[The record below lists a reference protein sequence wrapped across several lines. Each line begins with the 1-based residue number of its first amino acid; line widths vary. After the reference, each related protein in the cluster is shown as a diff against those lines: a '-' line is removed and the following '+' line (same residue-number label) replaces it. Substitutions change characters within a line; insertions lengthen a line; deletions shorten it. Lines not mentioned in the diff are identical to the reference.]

1 MKISN
6 DTRVAI
12 NLCLRH
18 GISFV
23 AYALPSQR
31 RLTFR
36 SSLGETDTTDTDF
49 FFVNNFARPLGEMV
63 KIPFVADEI
72 LTVEALEERPTDI
85 CKTQAPELP
94 TGTTHSD
101 YIDMVGKVI
110 STLQENGGKAVISRT
125 ICGDARG
132 IDWIEFAREYFA
144 KLSSAYRFIYYT
156 PSTGAWIVA
165 TPELLFSYDNV
176 AATAHTMALA
186 GTRRCAGNHP
196 WDSKNIDE
204 QAIVSEFIS
213 DTLCALGPSPC
224 VTGPRTS
231 TFGEIEHLCSSFDI
245 FNVKLTDDEV
255 FKYIDA
261 LNPTP
266 AVAGY
271 PRDKAL
277 EIIKASEPHT
287 RGCYSGYIGLKTDE
301 TITAVANLRCLT
313 FKGSHYCIYAGG
325 GIMPQSNPDDE
336 WKETNAKSACA
347 RSIIEQ
353 LTSER

>member
-6 DTRVAI
+6 DIRAAI

-18 GISFV
+18 GLSFV
-23 AYALPSQR
+23 AYAMPCER

-36 SSLGETDTTDTDF
+36 SSLGETDTIDTDY
-49 FFVNNFARPLGEMV
+49 FFVNNFAEPLANIV
-63 KIPFVADEI
+63 KIPFVADEL

-85 CKTQAPELP
+85 CKSPAPELP
-94 TGTTHSD
+94 ANTTYAD
-101 YIDMVGKVI
+101 YVTMVDKVI
-110 STLQENGGKAVISRT
+110 ADLQENGGKAVISRT
-125 ICGDARG
+125 VCDDVRG
-132 IDWIEFAREYFA
+132 VDWIEFAREYFA
-144 KLSSAYRFIYYT
+144 KLPLAYRFIYYT
-156 PSTGAWIVA
+156 PTTGAWIVA
-165 TPELLFSYDNV
+165 TPELLFSYDSTTS
-176 AATAHTMALA
+176 TAHTMALA
-186 GTRRCAGNHP
+186 GTRKCAGNHP
-196 WDSKNIDE
+196 WDSKNIAE
-204 QAIVSEFIS
+204 QAIVSDFITEVLS
-213 DTLCALGPSPC
+213 ALGPAPR

-245 FNVKLTDDEV
+245 FNVKLSEEEV

-277 EIIKASEPHT
+277 EIIKSNELHKRA
-287 RGCYSGYIGLKTDE
+287 CYSGYIGLKTDE
-301 TITAVANLRCLT
+301 SITAVVNLRCLT

-325 GIMPQSNPDDE
+325 GIMPQSIADNE
-336 WKETNAKSACA
+336 WKETEAKSACA
-347 RSIIEQ
+347 RSIIKK